1 MKKIISTTFMIAMLA
16 AMAFSQD
23 SRTNERGAAKNSFS
37 SYKFSVSTTYL
48 TFMNFGDEKTNT
60 HHYEFHFGYQL
71 NYRDKIGIKVASWK
85 LFAPMGIPMWDPLF
99 QDESEF
105 FPGRLA
111 ECGIGVTYQRILWKR
126 LFATIEV
133 LPLFKTY
140 LDENNKE
147 TGNGFKLY
155 TTFHLG
161 YHIGLFKNRMFIE
174 PQIHFNYWPIDS
186 KAPQSFEERESKWNN
201 YFLFEPNLYIGINF

>member
-1 MKKIISTTFMIAMLA
+1 MKKLISTTFMITVVA
-16 AMAFSQD
+16 AIVISQEP
-23 SRTNERGAAKNSFS
+23 SAIRRSTERDLVP
-37 SYKFSVSTTYL
+37 SYKFSVNTTWL
-48 TFMNFGDEKTNT
+48 TFLNFGDEKTNT
-60 HHYEFHFGYQL
+60 HHYEFHIGYKL
-71 NYRDKIGIKVASWK
+71 TSKDKIGIKVASWK

-111 ECGIGVTYQRILWKR
+111 EWGIGVTYQRLVWKG
-126 LFATIEV
+126 LFTTVEV

-140 LDENNKE
+140 LDENKEE
-147 TGNGFKLY
+147 TGDGFKLY

-161 YHIGLFKNRMFIE
+161 YHLGLLKNRLYIE
-174 PQIHFNYWPIDS
+174 PQVQCNYWPVDT
-186 KAPQSFEERESKWNN
+186 KAPQSFQEKESKWNN